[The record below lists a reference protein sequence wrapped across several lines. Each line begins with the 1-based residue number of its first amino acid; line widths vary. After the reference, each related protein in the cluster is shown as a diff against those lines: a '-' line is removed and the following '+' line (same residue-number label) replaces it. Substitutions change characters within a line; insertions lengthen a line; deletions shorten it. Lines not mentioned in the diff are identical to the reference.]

1 MTLAMS
7 SHDDTATKKT
17 QRQPRKTHRR
27 GRFSS
32 LTWRIL
38 AINLLALV
46 IVIAGMLYLDT
57 YRQRLIA
64 AKIAGLGTQGKL
76 IATALAESVVTGQGD
91 ILFDIDDAIARQLLV
106 RLIAPIKTR
115 ARLYDE
121 HGELLVDSRRLAG
134 VWSNVQA
141 ASLPPPAGV
150 FEETAEEIYNWVVSL
165 FPADRG
171 LEPYIESAEP
181 HGDDYAEVGA
191 ALDGVL
197 SSALRAGGE
206 DSVILNLAIPVQ
218 RFKQVRGALLLT
230 TTTADIEES
239 VRAVRYGILQLFAVA
254 LAITISL
261 SLYLAGTIARPLY
274 RLAEAADAVRHGHEP
289 GVSIPD
295 FSNRGDEIGD
305 LSRALGEMTQA
316 LAERMNAIES
326 FAADVAHEIKNPLS
340 SLRSAVEAAARVKDP
355 VAQRRLLAVIE
366 DDVTRLD
373 RLISD
378 ISDASRLDAELA
390 RAESK
395 PVDIG
400 ALLAALAG
408 AHPSVVFTAPAD
420 GPLMVP
426 GIEQRLVQVFENLIA
441 NGRSFIPD
449 GGVIRIT
456 ARCGAEWVEV
466 VVEDDGPGIPAAS
479 IDAIFER
486 FYRDRPKGEK
496 FGTHSGL
503 GLSISKQ
510 IIEAHGGVIFA
521 ENRGDNPDKPEG
533 ARFIVRLPS

>member
-1 MTLAMS
+1 MG
-7 SHDDTATKKT
+7 SHDDQETEKT
-17 QRQPRKTHRR
+17 QRRPRAPRRR

-38 AINLLALV
+38 AVNLLALV
-46 IVIAGMLYLDT
+46 IVVAGMLYLDT
-57 YRQRLIA
+57 YRRGLIE
-64 AKIAGLGTQGKL
+64 AKIASLGTQGKL
-76 IATALAESVVTGQGD
+76 IAAALAESVVTSRDDG
-91 ILFDIDDAIARQLLV
+91 LLHIDDAVARQLLA

-121 HGELLVDSRRLAG
+121 HGNLLADSRRWPGA
-134 VWSNVQA
+134 WASVQA
-141 ASLPPPAGV
+141 ASLPPPAGI
-150 FEETAEEIYNWVVSL
+150 FEETAGVVYDWVVSKL
-165 FPADRG
+165 PADRK
-171 LEPYIESAEP
+171 LDPYIEARVP

-191 ALDGVL
+191 ALHGVL

-206 DSVILNLAIPVQ
+206 NGDILNLAIPIQ
-218 RFKQVRGALLLT
+218 RFKQVQGALLLT
-230 TTTADIEES
+230 TTTADIEDS

-274 RLAEAADAVRHGHEP
+274 RLAEAADAVRHGHER
-289 GVSIPD
+289 GVAIPD

-305 LSRALGEMTQA
+305 LSRALAEMTQA
-316 LAERMNAIES
+316 LAERMDAIES

-340 SLRSAVEAAARVKDP
+340 SLRSAVEALARVKDP
-355 VAQRRLLAVIE
+355 VAQRRLLTVAE
-366 DDVTRLD
+366 DDVRRLD

-395 PVDIG
+395 PVDLG
-400 ALLAALAG
+400 ALLTALAG
-408 AHPSVVFTAPAD
+408 AHSSVVFTRQTE
-420 GPLMVP
+420 GPLMTP
-426 GIEQRLVQVFENLIA
+426 GIERRLVQVFENLIA
-441 NGRSFIPD
+441 NGRGFSPH

-456 ARCGAEWVEV
+456 ARRGAEWLEV
-466 VVEDDGPGIPAAS
+466 AVEDDGPGIPPAS
-479 IDAIFER
+479 LEAIFER
-486 FYRDRPKGEK
+486 FYKDRPEGEK

-521 ENRGDNPDKPEG
+521 ENRGDDPENPEG
-533 ARFIVRLPS
+533 ARFIVRLPQ